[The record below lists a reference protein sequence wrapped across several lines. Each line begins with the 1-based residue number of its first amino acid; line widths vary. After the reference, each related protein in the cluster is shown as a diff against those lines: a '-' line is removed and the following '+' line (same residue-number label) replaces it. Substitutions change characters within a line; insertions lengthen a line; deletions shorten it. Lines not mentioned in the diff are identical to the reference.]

1 MKPNGSLDYNTTANG
16 YGFWFDSLGNPIG
29 WGSDNDSKVYV
40 EYDAKNFS
48 FSVGQYPGKLV
59 SGDHYMVKEALVYTK
74 GGQQYV
80 ITLVFNIDIK

>member
-1 MKPNGSLDYNTTANG
+1 MWNMTRK
-16 YGFWFDSLGNPIG
+16 I
-29 WGSDNDSKVYV
+29 
-40 EYDAKNFS
+40 FS